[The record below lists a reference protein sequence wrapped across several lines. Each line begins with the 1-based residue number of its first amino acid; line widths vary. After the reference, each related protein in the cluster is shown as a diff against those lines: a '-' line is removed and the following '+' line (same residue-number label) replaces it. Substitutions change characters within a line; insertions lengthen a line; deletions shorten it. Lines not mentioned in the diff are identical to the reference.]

1 MVGGAAMRWVPRG
14 GVCVGVGRPVRR
26 AGCVLPGAGGARWSV
41 GCRAAGGGDG
51 AAGDN
56 KISQQD
62 FTEKAWDAVAKSPE
76 LAKASSHQLVETE
89 HLTLAMMQDASGL
102 ARTVLQRAG
111 VSPDAGLKNVERFVG
126 RQPQVTGGAGGGQML
141 GRNLESL
148 VGRAKEAQR
157 RMGDK
162 FVSVEHLML
171 GLVADPRFGSKWY
184 ADLKVGQKDLEKAI
198 QAIRGG
204 RKVES
209 RSPEVQY
216 EALEKYGR
224 DLTEAAAAGKLDP
237 VIGRD
242 DEIRRAI
249 QILSRRTKNN
259 PVLIGEPGV
268 GKTAIAEGLAQRI
281 VAGDVPES
289 LQGRKL
295 VSLDMGALIA
305 GAKFRGEF
313 EDRLKAVLT
322 EVQEAEGGV
331 VLFID
336 EIHTVVGAGASE
348 GSMDAGNLLKPLLA
362 RGQLRCI
369 GATTLDEYRKYI
381 EKDPA
386 LERRFQQVLVKQPT
400 VEDTVSILRG
410 LRERYELHHGV
421 KIVDA
426 ALVAAAHLSDRYIS
440 DRFLPDKAIDLVDEA
455 SARLKMEMTS
465 KPEALDELDRRIIQL
480 EMERLSLA
488 KENDKASRERLRN
501 LERELAGQKERQAAL
516 NSEWEDEKS
525 ALSTIQTIREQVEL
539 ANVQIQQAEREYNL
553 DKAAE
558 LKYGKLI
565 ELQKALAE
573 AEAAVDEWNKSKD
586 GRGLIQQEVV
596 EDDIAAVISKWTGIP
611 VAKMLESEKAKLLKL
626 ADVLHD
632 RVLGQEEAVDKVADA
647 IQRSRAGLADPNR
660 PLASFMFLG
669 PTGVGK
675 TELAKALCAQLFDS
689 EDNIVRIDMSEY
701 MEKHSVSRLVGAP
714 PGYVGFEEGG
724 QLTEAVRRRPYSVVL
739 FDEVEKAHRDV
750 FNILLAVLDDGRVT
764 DSQGRTVNFSNSVI
778 IMTSNIG
785 SEHILAM
792 GADDT
797 QYDAM
802 KSEVKSSLGTYF
814 RPEFVNRIDEI
825 VVFHG
830 LRENQIA
837 GIVRIQ
843 LRRLEKRLA
852 AQKLSLRVSDTAI
865 AHIARTGFEP
875 AYGARPV
882 KRAIQQEVETP
893 LAKEILRGAFPEG
906 STVVIDC
913 EGDHLT
919 FAAEGQ
925 GASSSSASLDDDQ
938 DKVRESKKRKGAAG
952 GKEGGEE
959 EPQEAAVA
967 PS

>member
-1 MVGGAAMRWVPRG
+1 
-14 GVCVGVGRPVRR
+14 
-26 AGCVLPGAGGARWSV
+26 V
-41 GCRAAGGGDG
+41 GCRAGGGGDSG
-51 AAGDN
+51 GGN
-56 KISQQD
+56 KISQGD
-62 FTEKAWDAVAKSPE
+62 FTEKAWEAVAKSPE

-89 HLTLAMMQDASGL
+89 HLTLAMMGDGNGL
-102 ARTVLQRAG
+102 ARTVLSRAG
-111 VSPDAGLKNVERFVG
+111 VSPETAVKNVERFVG
-126 RQPQVTGGAGGGQML
+126 RQPQVSGGASGQML

-148 VGRAKEAQR
+148 VSRAKEYQR
-157 RMGDK
+157 KMGDK

-184 ADLKVGQKDLEKAI
+184 KDLSIGEKELEKAI
-198 QAIRGG
+198 AAIRGG
-204 RKVES
+204 RQVES

-216 EALEKYGR
+216 EALDKYGR

-305 GAKFRGEF
+305 GAKYRGEF

-386 LERRFQQVLVKQPT
+386 LERRFQQVLVKQPN

-426 ALVAAAHLSDRYIS
+426 ALVAAAQLSDRYIS

-488 KENDKASRERLRN
+488 KEKDKASRDRLRS
-501 LERELAGQKERQAAL
+501 LERELAGQKESQASL
-516 NSEWEDEKS
+516 NSEWEDEKA
-525 ALSTIQTIREQVEL
+525 ALGTIQTIREQVEL

-573 AEAAVDEWNKSKD
+573 AESAVDEWNKSKD

-611 VAKMLESEKAKLLKL
+611 VAKMLESDKQKLLKL

-632 RVLGQEEAVDKVADA
+632 RVIGQEEAVDKVADA

-660 PLASFMFLG
+660 PLASFMFMG

-675 TELAKALCAQLFDS
+675 TELAKALSAQLFDS

-764 DSQGRTVNFSNSVI
+764 DSQGRTVNFANSVI

-785 SEHILAM
+785 SEHILARSA
-792 GADDT
+792 GGEE
-797 QYDAM
+797 QYQEM
-802 KSEVKSSLGTYF
+802 KAEVMAALGNHF
-814 RPEFVNRIDEI
+814 RPEFINRIDEI
-825 VVFHG
+825 VVFHA
-830 LRENQIA
+830 LRESQIG

-843 LRRLEKRLA
+843 LRRLEQRLA
-852 AQKLSLRVSDTAI
+852 AQKLLLRVTDSAI
-865 AHIARTGFEP
+865 AHVARTGFEP

-882 KRAIQQEVETP
+882 KRAIQKEVETP
-893 LAKEILRGAFPEG
+893 LAKEILRGAFTEG

-913 EGDHLT
+913 EDDHLT
-919 FAAEGQ
+919 FTAEGP
-925 GASSSSASLDDDQ
+925 GASGSTDSLDYDGDRAKG
-938 DKVRESKKRKGAAG
+938 DASKKKQAGAG
-952 GKEGGEE
+952 TT
-959 EPQEAAVA
+959 
-967 PS
+967 